1 MNHEVLNRVKQ
12 FTPYKVFEDSPWHA
26 INVLEDNIM
35 FDHPDKIK
43 NGISNTPI
51 ELKDKNE
58 EKSFIQKLLHKV
70 NEKTLSQ
77 AG

>member
-1 MNHEVLNRVKQ
+1 
-12 FTPYKVFEDSPWHA
+12 
-26 INVLEDNIM
+26 M

-51 ELKDKNE
+51 ELKNKNE

-77 AG
+77 AS